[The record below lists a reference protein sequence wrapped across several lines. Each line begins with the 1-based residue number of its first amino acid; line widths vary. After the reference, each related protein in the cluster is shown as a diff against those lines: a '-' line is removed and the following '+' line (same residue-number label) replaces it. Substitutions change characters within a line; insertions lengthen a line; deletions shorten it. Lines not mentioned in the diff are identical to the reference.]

1 MCNLEDITTDTLP
14 DIKIGSR
21 GATKS
26 HINNDCKQKDI
37 KVGQPQKTSGAAAA
51 KTTSKRMSKLK
62 PKPVALT
69 NYQSS
74 FKPPSAKKFGRGVGQ
89 VTSKPKSELL
99 TTDNSR
105 TAAEKHSQLG
115 APKQHMPEKIV
126 DITNNPTQ
134 SKFSGVRRK
143 LGAENNV
150 VNPVMKQPSKERVE
164 EPAIEPFTLLKN
176 G

>member
-14 DIKIGSR
+14 DIKMGSK
-21 GATKS
+21 GATKFQ
-26 HINNDCKQKDI
+26 INNDCKQKDF
-37 KVGQPQKTSGAAAA
+37 KCGQPQKTSGAAAA
-51 KTTSKRMSKLK
+51 KTSSKRMSKLK
-62 PKPVALT
+62 PRPVALT

-74 FKPPSAKKFGRGVGQ
+74 FKPPSAKKFVRGVGQ

-99 TTDNSR
+99 TTDSSR

-115 APKQHMPEKIV
+115 ALKQHMPEKIV

-150 VNPVMKQPSKERVE
+150 VKSVMEQLSKEPVE
-164 EPAIEPFTLLKN
+164 EPAIEQFTLRKN